1 MLDSLIL
8 MMNGSYTDSTDYLIY
23 DTNFQT
29 QYLSVFEN
37 LFNALKIQLSVG
49 NITNSIMDTPPAQDV
64 GLSNITVKARSLI
77 GIHE

>member
-1 MLDSLIL
+1 MNKTNANIMLDSLIL

-49 NITNSIMDTPPAQDV
+49 NITNSIMDTPPA
-64 GLSNITVKARSLI
+64 
-77 GIHE
+77 